1 MNEQQPGKDMAETNL
16 EDTGTM
22 IGREKEL
29 IEKESYDND
38 EETENQDA
46 NNESCESK
54 NIDHEPVNEDSAQ
67 QEAEECNLNDIK
79 VNKTNDANDDEC
91 GDKPNEDP
99 NNEDNTEESDVE
111 YDPDILAAMEASL
124 LEAESDD
131 DDDDDDHDENE
142 NDDVDDKGEKEK
154 QPFMRFCNETEL
166 DSNDERSENEED
178 DGEVN
183 PGELDPDDEENEN
196 EDELTLEGEP
206 EIGETPF
213 DMDVEDYEENP
224 LEGENCEGYN
234 PLDED
239 GIGVD
244 ETTNGF
250 LDQINSGYN
259 AEVHN
264 FPETKGGTRGPYKKK
279 RPVNDSDAEDFDPLK
294 EKKTTPKKSKLPRGA
309 EVYFKCNLCCFPFD
323 TLGELKVHK
332 YSDHEDQDKPSY
344 LDLAEAAVAKLNRK
358 SGVSKAT
365 ILTEIMSDPSVTD
378 HIEKARQFLNKA
390 MRAGVQRGRLRQ
402 GQPGKKGSQS
412 YWIVSKAQ
420 RREVLAKFN
429 RNNKSVEFNDVDD
442 FSNAKAH
449 VSKPAARKVT
459 ARSYATVSITH
470 TPKID
475 RTDSA
480 PDPKNFG
487 RGKRASKPSPRNFGE
502 ITLESSGS
510 SDDEIAIISE
520 KITPKTKL
528 KLMHNQKRLP
538 SSMVKIGNANK
549 GKRVTAN
556 FGQKIFQQIK
566 KPEPV
571 APPKEVD
578 PFEDDEDL
586 TCRICLNAFWYKSQ
600 ILEHLK
606 TVHSVQ
612 DPEMYLKEKKNS
624 I

>member
-1 MNEQQPGKDMAETNL
+1 MNEKQPGKDMAETNL
-16 EDTGTM
+16 EDTGT
-22 IGREKEL
+22 L
-29 IEKESYDND
+29 IEKQKEFHND
-38 EETENQDA
+38 TNEDTENQDA
-46 NNESCESK
+46 NNEACESK
-54 NIDHEPVNEDSAQ
+54 NMDHEPVNENSAQ
-67 QEAEECNLNDIK
+67 QEARECNLNE
-79 VNKTNDANDDEC
+79 NKENHTEDANDNEC
-91 GDKPNEDP
+91 GDEPNEDP
-99 NNEDNTEESDVE
+99 NNEDNTGESDVE

-131 DDDDDDHDENE
+131 DEDDDDD
-142 NDDVDDKGEKEK
+142 NDDNESKGEKEK
-154 QPFMRFCNETEL
+154 QPIMRFCNETEL
-166 DSNDERSENEED
+166 DSNDERSENDEED
-178 DGEVN
+178 EDDNGEIDVDN
-183 PGELDPDDEENEN
+183 PDYNEDDN

-224 LEGENCEGYN
+224 LEEENGEGYD

-244 ETTNGF
+244 ENTNGF
-250 LDQINSGYN
+250 LDQINSGYS

-264 FPETKGGTRGPYKKK
+264 FPEQKRGPRGPYKKK
-279 RPVNDSDAEDFDPLK
+279 RPLNDSDAEDFDPLQ
-294 EKKTTPKKSKLPRGA
+294 EKKNTPKKSRLPKGA

-332 YSDHEDQDKPSY
+332 FGDHEDQDKPSY
-344 LDLAEAAVAKLNRK
+344 LDLAEAAVIKLNRK
-358 SGVSKAT
+358 TGVSKAT

-390 MRAGVQRGRLRQ
+390 MRAGVQKGRLRQ

-420 RREVLAKFN
+420 RREVLVKYN
-429 RNNKSVEFNDVDD
+429 KNNKTVEFNDVDD
-442 FSNAKAH
+442 FSNAKAAAF
-449 VSKPAARKVT
+449 KPSERKVT
-459 ARSYATVSITH
+459 ARSYATVSIT
-470 TPKID
+470 PKIE
-475 RTDSA
+475 RADSA

-502 ITLESSGS
+502 ITLESSE
-510 SDDEIAIISE
+510 SDDEISIISE

-528 KLMHNQKRLP
+528 KLVHNQKRLP
-538 SSMVKIGNANK
+538 SNMVKIGNAIT

-556 FGQKIFQQIK
+556 FGK
-566 KPEPV
+566 KMIQPQVKPQPA

-600 ILEHLK
+600 IVDHLK
-606 TVHSVQ
+606 TVHNVQ
-612 DPEMYLKEKKNS
+612 EPESFLKEKKNS